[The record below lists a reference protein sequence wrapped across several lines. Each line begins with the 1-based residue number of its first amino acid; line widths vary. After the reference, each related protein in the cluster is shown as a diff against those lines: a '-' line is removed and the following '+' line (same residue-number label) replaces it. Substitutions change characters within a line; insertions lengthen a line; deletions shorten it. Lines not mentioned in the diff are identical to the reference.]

1 MFLIRSLKLWSLLL
15 CCACLSNWQTMAVCS
30 EPEVSPSATV
40 TNETLLA
47 LIEQLGDNQ
56 FSSRQHARERLLR
69 LGTRVRPALLESLT
83 HADLEIR
90 MQARSLITKIDEMAF
105 THQLE
110 DFLAEQNPSQEVN
123 LPTWPQFR
131 ELVGNDPT
139 ARRLFAEMQR
149 HEHHLLKTY
158 AASPAKA
165 GNALWSR
172 CDQIQ
177 RSRTLRPVY
186 RETLSAG
193 RIAALFLVYSDHRVK
208 GRQRSAPYINAFCN
222 QEPLRRAA
230 YGEYQR
236 PMQAILGSWI
246 RGADQQT
253 IFHALRLA
261 MRLNLQDGLVPAER
275 ILQSYPQSPK
285 NVLQFALLTVGKL
298 GDSQHIPLVENLMEE
313 RARCSAHTI
322 RGINYRTEVRDIALA
337 CSIHLAGMN
346 PQEMGFDRLELH
358 SETLFQTR
366 SLGFADEDT
375 RGAAIKKWQQLR
387 QPQGSSSPVE

>member
-1 MFLIRSLKLWSLLL
+1 
-15 CCACLSNWQTMAVCS
+15 
-30 EPEVSPSATV
+30 
-40 TNETLLA
+40 
-47 LIEQLGDNQ
+47 
-56 FSSRQHARERLLR
+56 
-69 LGTRVRPALLESLT
+69 
-83 HADLEIR
+83 
-90 MQARSLITKIDEMAF
+90 
-105 THQLE
+105 
-110 DFLAEQNPSQEVN
+110 
-123 LPTWPQFR
+123 
-131 ELVGNDPT
+131 
-139 ARRLFAEMQR
+139 
-149 HEHHLLKTY
+149 
-158 AASPAKA
+158 
-165 GNALWSR
+165 
-172 CDQIQ
+172 
-177 RSRTLRPVY
+177 
-186 RETLSAG
+186 
-193 RIAALFLVYSDHRVK
+193 
-208 GRQRSAPYINAFCN
+208 
-222 QEPLRRAA
+222 
-230 YGEYQR
+230 
-236 PMQAILGSWI
+236 MQAILGSWI

-275 ILQSYPQSPK
+275 ILQAYPQSPK